1 LELLQKKI
9 QIFSPKSNEE
19 TERRIPLKLT
29 LFDFKSGLISL
40 NTKKDLLNSNFNF
53 IEFNFVLDF
62 EKLFVGQNP
71 VHLFHKKS
79 KSFEIKLKLVNL
91 INNFSLKTKL
101 IEETSIVLD
110 EEQEQS
116 SIFQNLFKFSPKE
129 VYC

>member
-1 LELLQKKI
+1 
-9 QIFSPKSNEE
+9 
-19 TERRIPLKLT
+19 
-29 LFDFKSGLISL
+29 
-40 NTKKDLLNSNFNF
+40 LNSNFNF

-62 EKLFVGQNP
+62 KKLFVGQNP